1 MFDVY
6 SRFLVNIELSTT
18 LTIYYV
24 TFQVEGASRSR
35 RLQAPSASDGNSV
48 ASSDQSETVQPT
60 FRPRSSRRREETN
73 PRERDVARTRT
84 RTRPEVVPTPEQPPA
99 PSANNERFDS
109 RRTRTRSQPAN
120 TEPTNRDASLTRE
133 PAARTRTRVVSRR
146 PTTTSP
152 PTQAPV
158 DLTSPNFDESRLEVI
173 NSNLDDITKLP
184 KEDVQVATTAQFRRR
199 SSVPSTTETVEP
211 KRPRSRGNT
220 RANARSLD
228 LAVSGTTNTFTVSEK
243 EPTTARTAQTP
254 DLRNSRKL
262 RYKTRPSETD
272 TNLTGEGLVS
282 ANEVIKSSQNK
293 ESVTSQAEF
302 KTAAPTIVET
312 IIQQSTEPN
321 KPKTTTKK
329 VTKVVRR
336 PVRGKMNFRPT
347 VILPKTHVADEIDE
361 DDNYPASFKALIQAK
376 NASVSSISICFIKLN
391 KNHYAVTRTQI
402 RLII

>member
-1 MFDVY
+1 M
-6 SRFLVNIELSTT
+6 
-18 LTIYYV
+18 
-24 TFQVEGASRSR
+24 EGASRSR

-60 FRPRSSRRREETN
+60 FRPRSSRRREETT
-73 PRERDVARTRT
+73 PRERDVVRTRT
-84 RTRPEVVPTPEQPPA
+84 RTRPEVVPTPEQA

-120 TEPTNRDASLTRE
+120 TETTNKDASLTRE
-133 PAARTRTRVVSRR
+133 PVARTRSRAVSRR
-146 PTTTSP
+146 PTSTSP

-173 NSNLDDITKLP
+173 NSNLDDITKIP
-184 KEDVQVATTAQFRRR
+184 KEDVATTTQFRRR
-199 SSVPSTTETVEP
+199 SSVASTTESLAT

-228 LAVSGTTNTFTVSEK
+228 LAVSGTTNTLTVSEK
-243 EPTTARTAQTP
+243 EPTTARTAQSA

-272 TNLTGEGLVS
+272 TNLTGEGLVT

-302 KTAAPTIVET
+302 KSAAPTIVET
-312 IIQQSTEPN
+312 IVQHSTEPN
-321 KPKTTTKK
+321 KAKTTTLK
-329 VTKVVRR
+329 VTKVIRR

-347 VILPKTHVADEIDE
+347 VTLPKTRVSDEIAE

-376 NASVSSISICFIKLN
+376 NASVSTIHIQPGLTKF
-391 KNHYAVTRTQI
+391 TQI
-402 RLII
+402 TTQ